1 MQDHDMTKE
10 VLASFLANEED
21 EIEITLCGYA
31 KCIKKN
37 LCPEAQEDCLME
49 LGEVVN
55 RYIRAARMKK
65 NIPSTTVS
73 APVVS
78 NENIVPLQH
87 NMDCNYSSMALS
99 PDENGGR

>member
-1 MQDHDMTKE
+1 
-10 VLASFLANEED
+10 
-21 EIEITLCGYA
+21 
-31 KCIKKN
+31 
-37 LCPEAQEDCLME
+37 ME

-65 NIPSTTVS
+65 NIPSSTVS

-87 NMDCNYSSMALS
+87 NMDCNYSFVAPPLLMKMGAGDVGNNLTYY
-99 PDENGGR
+99 NL